1 MSELVAKIP
10 QRLLKPTRFL
20 FWDIDELVAFGV
32 PAFLGLFA
40 RVPFMGLLFGVILFS
55 IWRRLK
61 GNHGISGLLA
71 WAYWWVPDQVSP
83 FRHFPPSH
91 ISDYEG

>member
-1 MSELVAKIP
+1 MSELVVKIP
-10 QRLLKPTRFL
+10 QRLMKPTRFI
-20 FWDIDELVAFGV
+20 FWDIDEVAMFGV

-40 RVPFMGLLFGVILFS
+40 RVPITGIIFGFVLFAV
-55 IWRRLK
+55 WRRLK

-71 WAYWWVPDQVSP
+71 WLYWWVPDYVSP

-91 ISDYEG
+91 ISDFEG